1 MDSIHLAHSQYS
13 LLCSLCNKI
22 KISHLCRSSAHNAVS
37 VTNHYLVLSISP
49 SLSARRRRSRADVE
63 GGAYEPLIEGGVL

>member
-1 MDSIHLAHSQYS
+1 MSGFEFS
-13 LLCSLCNKI
+13 LILLKD
-22 KISHLCRSSAHNAVS
+22 HA

-63 GGAYEPLIEGGVL
+63 GGAYEPLIEGGVLRHLLRII